1 MQPRLV
7 RPTFSMSNSFERER
21 LGSLGVTDG
30 AAHPEISREEI
41 KRTGKNDHQTS
52 VCFTQPLK
60 TSSQRSF
67 TSDIDLIQPEIRTN
81 FSRSEE
87 SEKLLGKAYL
97 PKKEASVLQRKESSS
112 LNSKSLT
119 QKTFN
124 TIAVSSTQLTD
135 GKYSV

>member
-7 RPTFSMSNSFERER
+7 RPTLSMSNSFGREQ

-30 AAHPEISREEI
+30 ALHPESSREEI
-41 KRTGKNDHQTS
+41 KRTGKNDHQTN
-52 VCFTQPLK
+52 VCFTPPVK
-60 TSSQRSF
+60 TFSQRSF
-67 TSDIDLIQPEIRTN
+67 TSDIDLIQSEIRTN
-81 FSRSEE
+81 FTRSER
-87 SEKLLGKAYL
+87 SEKLLDKAYL

-119 QKTFN
+119 PKTFN
-124 TIAVSSTQLTD
+124 ATTVSSTQLTD